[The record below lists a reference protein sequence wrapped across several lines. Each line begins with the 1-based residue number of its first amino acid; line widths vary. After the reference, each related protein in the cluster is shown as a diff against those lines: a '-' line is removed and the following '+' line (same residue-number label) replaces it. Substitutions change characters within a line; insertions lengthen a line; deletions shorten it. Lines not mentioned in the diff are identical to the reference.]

1 VTEFVETTELFGEA
15 ENLFGM
21 LALPTSA
28 QLGDVGCLVLN
39 TGVNHRVGPH
49 RINVKTARRLAGAGI
64 PTLRFDLAGIGDSS
78 AARSRLDFRAQAVE
92 DMKAALDHLQSRH
105 GLRRFLV
112 FGICSGAE
120 NAMAVA
126 LADPRVLG
134 VLTFDG
140 PMYLTRSVRLE
151 RKLRRMAAF
160 PTNPAVRASY
170 PWWRDLVQW
179 FGQRDAAA
187 GRRTFERLRM
197 PLFKGAGPSADEGAI
212 FEGGGTAPVVS
223 AAEYERRL
231 LSLIDR
237 GVAVSLMYS
246 ATYNARD
253 SEHGMLSQLRGS
265 PIFDRLQY
273 RFWPDVDHTATTL
286 AMQAKLLT
294 AVEQWARGVALGGPG
309 ARVAASSSETAFMG
323 GSVERPPR
331 TPAPA

>member
-1 VTEFVETTELFGEA
+1 MSDFVETTELFGEA

-21 LALPTSA
+21 LAVPTGA
-28 QLGDVGCLVLN
+28 RLGDFGCLVLN
-39 TGVNHRVGPH
+39 TGVNHRIGPH

-78 AARSRLDFRAQAVE
+78 AARSRHDFRTQAVE
-92 DMKAALDHLQSRH
+92 DMKSALDHLESRH

-120 NAMAVA
+120 NALAVA
-126 LADPRVLG
+126 LADPRVRG

-140 PMYLTRSVRLE
+140 PMYLTRGVRLE

-160 PTNPAVRASY
+160 PGNPAVRASY

-179 FGQRDAAA
+179 LGQRDAAA
-187 GRRTFERLRM
+187 GRRTLERLHM
-197 PLFKGAGPSADEGAI
+197 PMFGGGGPSADEGAI
-212 FEGGGTAPVVS
+212 FQGGGTAPVVC

-231 LSLIDR
+231 LSLVDR

-253 SEHGMLSQLRGS
+253 RKHGMLSQLRGS
-265 PIFDRLQY
+265 PVFDRLQY

-294 AVEQWARGVALGGPG
+294 AVEEWARGVALGGPG
-309 ARVAASSSETAFMG
+309 LRPSSA
-323 GSVERPPR
+323 GSSVSTLSRSPDREPR
-331 TPAPA
+331 APATV

>member
-1 VTEFVETTELFGEA
+1 MTDFVETTELFGEA

-21 LALPTSA
+21 FTVPTGA
-28 QLGDVGCLVLN
+28 QVGDVGCVVLN

-78 AARSRLDFRAQAVE
+78 AARSRRDFRSQAVE
-92 DMKAALDHLQSRH
+92 DMKSALDHLESRH

-120 NAMAVA
+120 NAMAIA
-126 LADPRVLG
+126 MADPRVVG

-140 PMYLTRSVRLE
+140 PMYLTRGVRLE
-151 RKLRRMAAF
+151 RKLRRMSAF
-160 PTNPAVRASY
+160 PVNPAVRASY
-170 PWWRDLVQW
+170 AWWRDLVQW
-179 FGQRDAAA
+179 LGQRDAAA
-187 GRRTFERLRM
+187 GRRTFERLHR
-197 PLFKGAGPSADEGAI
+197 PLFGGGGPSADEGAI
-212 FEGGGTAPVVS
+212 FQGGDTAPVVS

-231 LSLIDR
+231 LSLVDR

-253 SEHGMLSQLRGS
+253 RRNGMLSQLRGS
-265 PIFDRLQY
+265 PMFERLQY

-286 AMQAKLLT
+286 AMQAKLLA
-294 AVEQWARGVALGGPG
+294 AVEEWARGVALGGPG
-309 ARVAASSSETAFMG
+309 LRPTAIGHEVSTARCRAEHGPRARATA
-323 GSVERPPR
+323 
-331 TPAPA
+331 